1 MIWYLKGSPFDSYN
15 IDISEFIGF
24 VYLITEKDTDMKY
37 IGKKLFWNKQSKIVK
52 GRKNRKISKV
62 ESNWRNYYGSS
73 LLLQEEVKIKG
84 EDNYH
89 REILRLCKTKGE
101 CSYYEAKAQFD
112 NDVLLRDDYYNKY
125 IQCRINASHLK

>member
-112 NDVLLRDDYYNKY
+112 NNVLLRDDYYNKY

>member
-1 MIWYLKGSPFDSYN
+1 MIWYLKGSPFDSHN

-112 NDVLLRDDYYNKY
+112 NNVLLRDDYYNKY

>member
-1 MIWYLKGSPFDSYN
+1 MTNYFIYN

-112 NDVLLRDDYYNKY
+112 NNVLLRDDYYNKY

>member
-1 MIWYLKGSPFDSYN
+1 MIWYLKGSPFDSHN